1 MPTAPPSPEPS
12 TYSMSWKMSAREG
25 ISERYLARWLSRAG
39 GSSVERSLIS
49 SSSRHWSKISWA
61 SPVNHTAGMPS
72 SSSSVAPNSSGVQ
85 LIEPIEDLTG
95 PVLRLNV
102 GPAVDVSPGT
112 WSVGP
117 HQQLKAL
124 QQTVIALLS
133 LGGLVD
139 VGREGPG
146 LDAAQDGE
154 TQGRYVQRSST
165 DSVHIKATRTVPG
178 LQVERAVPFASLLVQ
193 VPEPAGEFVPVDQDP
208 LGIL

>member
-1 MPTAPPSPEPS
+1 MALQGRAKLCRPQPDLKFIPPLVEDLLGILGEPHGRYSFLNFATRAEVHWVQGSESPE
-12 TYSMSWKMSAREG
+12 
-25 ISERYLARWLSRAG
+25 
-39 GSSVERSLIS
+39 
-49 SSSRHWSKISWA
+49 
-61 SPVNHTAGMPS
+61 
-72 SSSSVAPNSSGVQ
+72 
-85 LIEPIEDLTG
+85 DLVG
-95 PVLRLNV
+95 PVLRLDIWPTV
-102 GPAVDVSPGT
+102 HVPPG
-112 WSVGP
+112 WVRIGP

-139 VGREGPG
+139 VGRERPG

-154 TQGRYVQRSST
+154 AQGRYVQRSST
-165 DSVHIKATRTVPG
+165 DWVHIKATRTVPG

>member
-1 MPTAPPSPEPS
+1 MALQGRRKLWRAQPDLKFIPPLVEDPLAILGEPHGGY
-12 TYSMSWKMSAREG
+12 TFLIFAT
-25 ISERYLARWLSRAG
+25 RAEVLRAQG
-39 GSSVERSLIS
+39 
-49 SSSRHWSKISWA
+49 
-61 SPVNHTAGMPS
+61 
-72 SSSSVAPNSSGVQ
+72 
-85 LIEPIEDLTG
+85 IEPPEDLVG
-95 PVLRLNV
+95 SVLRLSV
-102 GPAVDVSPGT
+102 GPAVHVPPSWVRIRPY
-112 WSVGP
+112 
-117 HQQLKAL
+117 QQLKAL
-124 QQTVIALLS
+124 QQTVVALLS

-154 TQGRYVQRSST
+154 TQGRYVQRPST